1 VHRTNRRPQIRYQA
15 CQHPLSRRITAARLP
30 FPAVACARG
39 RCVFLAAPTNGDEG
53 FLSGELYATPST
65 MAGLDKKMLPSRAPD
80 SFLSDTLVAFFYHLS
95 LPLSKFIKIC
105 DIQSIQFANIFS

>member
-1 VHRTNRRPQIRYQA
+1 
-15 CQHPLSRRITAARLP
+15 
-30 FPAVACARG
+30 
-39 RCVFLAAPTNGDEG
+39 
-53 FLSGELYATPST
+53 